1 MDIPTL
7 LYFSFILQTFI
18 LQTFIIYLY
27 ISIFESFQDER
38 KV

>member
-1 MDIPTL
+1 MDINIL
-7 LYFSFILQTFI
+7 LYFSFI

-27 ISIFESFQDER
+27 ISIFSIIEDEILQDEQ